1 MLKRKERNSQR
12 IKGKRKKEVLKKMEK
27 LEHFVKITIDESFFH
42 QSFLNTKKN
51 NSKCENEKKSG
62 Q

>member
-12 IKGKRKKEVLKKMEK
+12 IKGKRKKKVLKKMEK
-27 LEHFVKITIDESFFH
+27 LKHFVKITFDESFFH
-42 QSFLNTKKN
+42 QSFFNTKY
-51 NSKCENEKKSG
+51 NSKCENEKKSE